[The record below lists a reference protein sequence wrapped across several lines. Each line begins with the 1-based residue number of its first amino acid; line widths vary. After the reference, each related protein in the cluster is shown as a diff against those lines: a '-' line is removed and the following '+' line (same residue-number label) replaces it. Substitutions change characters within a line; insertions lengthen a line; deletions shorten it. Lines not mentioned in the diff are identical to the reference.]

1 MKFRSNPNFI
11 NATLPSN
18 LRITNLIHAIRS
30 FELLARNVNTC
41 REQFRLTVT
50 QNLTRQKHGKRMS
63 RGMATIVL
71 TVSVEFGNAKSS
83 PRIPP
88 QGFPLAVSLS
98 MRCRI
103 QESRRVNDGTFESSK
118 FASARFSR
126 GRIQFRTLANR

>member
-18 LRITNLIHAIRS
+18 LRITNLIHAIRTS
-30 FELLARNVNTC
+30 SSKCEHLQGTVQVNRYIEFNAIEARETNESRNGNYCTDSIC
-41 REQFRLTVT
+41 RIRKCKV
-50 QNLTRQKHGKRMS
+50 
-63 RGMATIVL
+63 
-71 TVSVEFGNAKSS
+71 SS

>member
-18 LRITNLIHAIRS
+18 LRITNLIHAIQS

-41 REQFRLTVT
+41 REQFRLIVT
-50 QNLTRQKHGKRMS
+50 EFNAIEARETNES
-63 RGMATIVL
+63 RN
-71 TVSVEFGNAKSS
+71 GNYCTDSICRIRKCKVSS

-126 GRIQFRTLANR
+126 GRI